1 MRRVPTFE
9 QLFGHRKRVVVDQ
22 RGVSLS
28 RGGPK
33 LRLATANTR

>member
-1 MRRVPTFE
+1 MRRRITFE
-9 QLFGHRKRVVVDQ
+9 QLFGHRKRVVVSE
-22 RGVSLS
+22 RGISIS